1 MRTYFDDKIRL
12 RSQRLADL
20 KQQTAELERRLSDAR
35 GSLER
40 ELAEF
45 SDSGDVAP
53 DQLRE
58 ARRHTLGDFGRGYDA
73 DRMSD
78 IYAAPRPSAGYD
90 GPHSCGKAH
99 LSDDR
104 TDIIMSRGR
113 RNAYHPLLARAR
125 KMATGAA
132 VLAAL
137 VGFAV
142 IMFFR
147 GGAEWPASV
156 TKVQTQAATA
166 CRNPDVKSEPGQVN
180 FACAEATRQI
190 LWVFALIT
198 SGNNPNFVDPK
209 TGRRGL
215 EPITPAQG
223 GEVAWSLNL
232 HHPYNPSNPIDSLA
246 VAARAINNIVGGATL
261 TGASG
266 KPVVQ
271 PGLESRPANCVR
283 YTGSAALTSRANFPS
298 ICARPV
304 TSPAG
309 LTALVTDIYHKWIV
323 GAPARAAEEAAVLF
337 ANAKDPGNPQ
347 VQAILKHLPN
357 PQLLG

>member
-45 SDSGDVAP
+45 SDSGDIPP
-53 DQLRE
+53 DQFRE

-99 LSDDR
+99 LSDER
-104 TDIIMSRGR
+104 TDIILSRGR

-125 KMATGAA
+125 NIATGAA
-132 VLAAL
+132 VLAAF

-180 FACAEATRQI
+180 FACAKATRQI

-232 HHPYNPSNPIDSLA
+232 HHPYEPSNPIDSLA

-261 TGASG
+261 TGADG
-266 KPVVQ
+266 KHVVQ
-271 PGLESRPANCVR
+271 PGLESHPANCVR

-298 ICARPV
+298 VCARPV
-304 TSPAG
+304 TSQAG

-323 GAPARAAEEAAVLF
+323 GAPPRAAEEAAVLF
-337 ANAKDPGNPQ
+337 ANANDPGNPQ